1 MKKKFTYALGEII
14 IVIIGI
20 SLAFAMNKWGEEK
33 SNKIQREQYLQSL
46 KQDIEEY
53 RTLLQNNLI

>member
-33 SNKIQREQYLQSL
+33 SNKIQREQYLQSI